1 MHKFKVI
8 LSLCI
13 FGILLGITSF
23 IKTQTRIV
31 EKEIISLDRNIANIK
46 NDLHET
52 QLDYFYLTSPINLAN
67 RIKNLDLVDYTPMD
81 FSRIY
86 LNLKDFTKNQRKLT
100 TLKSNN
106 EKKKKKITN

>member
-67 RIKNLDLVDYTPMD
+67 RIKNLA
-81 FSRIY
+81 FSRLY
-86 LNLKDFTKNQRKLT
+86 PYGFFKNL
-100 TLKSNN
+100 LKFKRFY
-106 EKKKKKITN
+106 KKSKKINYFKI